1 MTERV
6 GKMSKYTTE
15 VRYIC
20 ESMAGLNQSEGY
32 MSVSDIIEKSIPK
45 IFDFN
50 FPIFDENYRGV
61 LERKILKHYYTREIG
76 LETYGL
82 WKLKLDTKLNEI
94 MDYYNQLYKSALL
107 EFNPF
112 YDTDL
117 TRKRIVDTTG
127 TNTSNTSKT
136 NRSDTDVTMDKTVSI
151 DGTNSTEYSDTDA
164 SNNNINRKNLYS
176 DTPQGAIDELEANR
190 YLTNATIDNN
200 VENLSRKSNGEGSNK
215 IDSTEEQSGNTRTEV
230 SGNENEN
237 YQSNIKNLENYI
249 EEVKGKAGGS
259 NYSKLLKEFRETFL
273 NIDMMII
280 NDLSD
285 LFMNLW

>member
-20 ESMAGLNQSEGY
+20 ESLAGLNQSEGY

-117 TRKRIVDTTG
+117 TRKRVVDTTG

-136 NRSDTDVTMDKTVSI
+136 NRSDTDVTMDKSVSI

-164 SNNNINRKNLYS
+164 SNNNVNRKNLYS

-259 NYSKLLKEFRETFL
+259 NYSKLLKDFRETFL

>member
-1 MTERV
+1 
-6 GKMSKYTTE
+6 MSKYTTE

-50 FPIFDENYRGV
+50 FPIFDENYRRV

-117 TRKRIVDTTG
+117 TRKRVVDTTG

-136 NRSDTDVTMDKTVSI
+136 NRSDTDVTMDKSVSI

>member
-1 MTERV
+1 
-6 GKMSKYTTE
+6 MSKYTTE

-117 TRKRIVDTTG
+117 TRKRVVDTTG
-127 TNTSNTSKT
+127 TNTSNTNKT
-136 NRSDTDVTMDKTVSI
+136 NRSDTDVTMDKTVSV